1 MDAARES
8 RKKFKAMKNEFWKIK
23 ETIRWLQFDNKIY
36 KIYKSTYD
44 FTCIVFKLLVINMSM
59 IFVKRAQKYHI
70 CQ

>member
-36 KIYKSTYD
+36 KIYNQMT
-44 FTCIVFKLLVINMSM
+44 LH
-59 IFVKRAQKYHI
+59 A
-70 CQ
+70 